1 MLLSEGDINT
11 EKAPAPAPLLLKLG
25 TVLTLLFAPTAS
37 LLLPAHGVQR
47 VLRAPP
53 RPMTATM
60 QEESPADAPV
70 ESKPVDEALKA
81 KQLEVAAGA
90 SDPFRLI
97 RQVVYA
103 VFSVVGV

>member
-1 MLLSEGDINT
+1 MVRVSIL
-11 EKAPAPAPLLLKLG
+11 
-25 TVLTLLFAPTAS
+25 VLTLLFAPTAS

-60 QEESPADAPV
+60 QEESPVDAPV